1 MQFCQHIR
9 REARAEQPFDIG
21 RDYAPTIGNPP
32 CTSQAVLQRRHT
44 RAGLQR
50 ITRGDHQPNLIK
62 PKRPHGMACD
72 MDMPD
77 MGRVEGPAQKADATP
92 AAIAETGWS
101 HATRISML
109 SAKVN
114 WPATSR

>member
-1 MQFCQHIR
+1 M
-9 REARAEQPFDIG
+9 AR
-21 RDYAPTIGNPP
+21 N
-32 CTSQAVLQRRHT
+32 
-44 RAGLQR
+44 
-50 ITRGDHQPNLIK
+50 
-62 PKRPHGMACD
+62 MA
-72 MDMPD
+72 MPG
-77 MGRVEGPAQKADATP
+77 MGRVEGPAQKANAAP